1 MRHRPLLQGPLF
13 GWLVG
18 RWHRPSTN
26 VCFQL
31 ENDVRAPESATLSS
45 RGLPSAS
52 FCQFSAPLLVFLLAL
67 TLRFIPVLYTH
78 DWPIGLDDMF
88 QYDMLARSI
97 VAGDGYRWYAK
108 SDLARVRRYM
118 SIEKPADY
126 DPRGVLTSFRAPG
139 YPAFLALIYGISG
152 VGARRFL
159 GARLAQALLGATLA
173 PLSWILAR
181 QIGYG
186 QRIARWAAIIIAVFP
201 LLIVYPLALASENL
215 FVPLLILALILTL
228 RAVERERPHGYLVAG
243 FVLGLAALTR
253 SIVAGFVPVA
263 GLWIWWIAREK
274 RTGLR
279 NGVLLGLGFLT
290 ITVPWAVRNTLLHGQ
305 LTWIETS
312 LGYNLYIGYH
322 PQSTGTFRY
331 GISLDLLPIL
341 DDAER
346 NTRGTE
352 AFWAFVRGDPWRVP
366 YLMVRKAGHLW
377 GLDSRALIY
386 LYANR
391 LLGQWPAWL
400 LGLVFLIICGPL
412 VVLLPAAVAG
422 MVCGP
427 LGERKLLVVAL
438 LAYYTGTHML
448 IMAEP
453 RFHVPLLP
461 IVGILAA
468 YGLIE
473 RPWRSSRPFQ
483 HRLAALLIGLCVTN
497 WALEIARDW
506 STLVALFGPEGYRL
520 HLPY

>member
-1 MRHRPLLQGPLF
+1 MPKCG
-13 GWLVG
+13 
-18 RWHRPSTN
+18 
-26 VCFQL
+26 
-31 ENDVRAPESATLSS
+31 ESGKA
-45 RGLPSAS
+45 RV
-52 FCQFSAPLLVFLLAL
+52 QFSAPLFVFLLAL
-67 TLRFIPVLYTH
+67 ALRLIPVLYTH
-78 DWPIGLDDMF
+78 DWSVGLDDML
-88 QYDMLARSI
+88 QYDGLARSI
-97 VAGDGYRWYAK
+97 VAGNGYRWYAER
-108 SDLARVRRYM
+108 DLAQVRRYV
-118 SIEKPADY
+118 STEKPADY

-139 YPAFLALIYGISG
+139 YPAFLALIYWVSG
-152 VGARRFL
+152 VGDRRFL
-159 GARLAQALLGATLA
+159 AAQLAQALLGATLA
-173 PLSWILAR
+173 PLSWTLAR

-186 QRIARWAAIIIAVFP
+186 PRIARWAAIIIAVFP

-215 FVPLLILALILTL
+215 FVPLLIPALILTL

-253 SIVAGFVPVA
+253 SIVAGFMPVA
-263 GLWIWWIAREK
+263 GTWIWWTAREK

-279 NGVLLGLGFLT
+279 NAVLLGLGFLT
-290 ITVPWAVRNTLLHGQ
+290 VTMPWAVRNTLLHGQ

-322 PQSTGTFRY
+322 PQSTGTFQY

-346 NTRGTE
+346 NTRGIE

-366 YLMVRKAGHLW
+366 YLMIRKAGHLW

-386 LYANR
+386 FYANH

-412 VVLLPAAVAG
+412 VVMLPTAVAG

-427 LGERKLLVVAL
+427 LGKRKLLVVAL
-438 LAYYTGTHML
+438 LATYTGMHML
-448 IMAEP
+448 IMAEA

-461 IVGILAA
+461 IMGILAA

-473 RPWRSSRPFQ
+473 RPWRSSRPVQ
-483 HRLAALLIGLCVTN
+483 RWLAALLIGLCFAN

-506 STLVALFGPEGYRL
+506 DTLVALFGPKGHRL
-520 HLPY
+520 YLPY

>member
-1 MRHRPLLQGPLF
+1 MPKCGES
-13 GWLVG
+13 GKA
-18 RWHRPSTN
+18 
-26 VCFQL
+26 
-31 ENDVRAPESATLSS
+31 RA
-45 RGLPSAS
+45 
-52 FCQFSAPLLVFLLAL
+52 QFSAPLFVFLLAL
-67 TLRFIPVLYTH
+67 TLRLIPVLYTH
-78 DWPIGLDDMF
+78 DWPIDLDDMF
-88 QYDMLARSI
+88 QYDRLARSI
-97 VAGDGYRWYAK
+97 VAGNGYRWYAEG
-108 SDLARVRRYM
+108 DLAQVRRYV

-126 DPRGVLTSFRAPG
+126 DPRGVLTSFRPPG
-139 YPAFLALIYGISG
+139 YPAFLALIYWVSG

-159 GARLAQALLGATLA
+159 AARLAQALLSATLA
-173 PLSWILAR
+173 PLSWTLAR
-181 QIGYG
+181 QIGYCP
-186 QRIARWAAIIIAVFP
+186 RIARWAAIIIAVFP
-201 LLIVYPLALASENL
+201 LLIIYPLALASENL
-215 FVPLLILALILTL
+215 FVPLLVLALILTL

-263 GLWIWWIAREK
+263 GTWIWRTAREK

-279 NGVLLGLGFLT
+279 NAVLLGLGFLT
-290 ITVPWAVRNTLLHGQ
+290 ITAPWAVRNTLLHGQ

-322 PQSTGTFRY
+322 PQSTGTFQY

-341 DDAER
+341 DDVER
-346 NTRGTE
+346 STRGTE

-366 YLMVRKAGHLW
+366 YLMIRKAGYLW

-386 LYANR
+386 FYANH

-427 LGERKLLVVAL
+427 LGKRKLLVVAL
-438 LAYYTGTHML
+438 LATYTGMHML
-448 IMAEP
+448 IMAEA

-473 RPWRSSRPFQ
+473 RPYRSSHPVQRW
-483 HRLAALLIGLCVTN
+483 LVTLLIGLCFAN

-506 STLVALFGPEGYRL
+506 DTLVALFGPEGHRL
-520 HLPY
+520 YLPY